1 MSETKLLLKGEKI
14 TASLE
19 AINFQKSY
27 ANRWQT
33 QLLIYYITLH
43 SLKYWLE
50 SDKKQPVTW
59 SDEPHPPSPKVQTF
73 HRFVW
78 LAIFPLKP
86 CVVVFNM
93 AALCMAPHVYDC
105 ALQ

>member
-1 MSETKLLLKGEKI
+1 MANSVANLL
-14 TASLE
+14 
-19 AINFQKSY
+19 
-27 ANRWQT
+27 
-33 QLLIYYITLH
+33 YYITFSEILARD
-43 SLKYWLE
+43 

-59 SDEPHPPSPKVQTF
+59 SDEPHPPSLKVQTF